1 MVLLRRES
9 VENGGLMSAMDEI
22 LEPKEVAQLLKVNH
36 RTVVRWAEQ
45 GKLPGFKLGDL
56 WRFRREAIEEYIR
69 QLEKGTITF
78 ADANLQEEK
87 PTVKK
92 SAPKDSSGTPSANGD
107 NQDQAG
113 KS

>member
-1 MVLLRRES
+1 
-9 VENGGLMSAMDEI
+9 MDEI
-22 LEPKEVAQLLKVNH
+22 LEPKEVAKLLKVNH

-56 WRFRREAIEEYIR
+56 WRFRREAIEEHIR

-78 ADANLQEEK
+78 TDPSPQDEK
-87 PTVKK
+87 PT
-92 SAPKDSSGTPSANGD
+92 SEGTPPSGSD
-107 NQDQAG
+107 NQDKAD

>member
-1 MVLLRRES
+1 
-9 VENGGLMSAMDEI
+9 MDEI
-22 LEPKEVAQLLKVNH
+22 LEPKEVAKLLKVNH

-56 WRFRREAIEEYIR
+56 WRFRLETIEEHIR

-78 ADANLQEEK
+78 TGTRPQDEK
-87 PTVKK
+87 PT
-92 SAPKDSSGTPSANGD
+92 SEGGSDTPSSDRD
-107 NQDQAG
+107 NKNKVQ